1 MLGNEGREW
10 LGMMGFC
17 IINNAIRDRAS
28 CETRPCDRFVIC
40 RETSKTT
47 HGCRSTHENT
57 VRRQFACASIEK
69 TGAKHRRNLHT
80 NSGVYDKLSTRQVII
95 GIGVG

>member
-1 MLGNEGREW
+1 M
-10 LGMMGFC
+10 
-17 IINNAIRDRAS
+17 I
-28 CETRPCDRFVIC
+28 
-40 RETSKTT
+40 
-47 HGCRSTHENT
+47 HGCRKTNENM

-80 NSGVYDKLSTRQVII
+80 YSGVCAKLGTRQVTI